1 MAKLT
6 GRERR
11 KLRIRSKI
19 SGTTE
24 RPRLKPAAALLKL
37 ARANLIGYPA
47 TFHDLNVAELLAT
60 IDHWL
65 GELEQRGYTANPLA
79 PSTAPALRLIE

>member
-1 MAKLT
+1 M
-6 GRERR
+6 
-11 KLRIRSKI
+11 
-19 SGTTE
+19 
-24 RPRLKPAAALLKL
+24 LKL

-47 TFHDLNVAELLAT
+47 PFHDLNVVEVLAT

-65 GELEQRGYTANPLA
+65 GELEQRGYAANPLA